1 MGIQVCPVLS
11 NNKAREEFADMQR
24 EYGSIVAYTL
34 WSMNNGHHIKYDYDG
49 TPNEYYNKMIEQIE
63 KETDADKKKDLRREL
78 YSKRL
83 NYINYHSP
91 QKREFIDSRIANHIL
106 PALQL
111 RGNEQVHV
119 LSNDDIDALVSENQA
134 NAIYTFSRNKKS
146 HQVISIF
153 KDGEIYINKD
163 VVKGRQKTYLYEYTH
178 LWIHTLKN
186 TNKNFKVDWQQI
198 KKYFKSEVQS
208 LTDKDKSDYTVE
220 NDIIAKLYNKAI
232 KTFGYEG
239 TLSDDQ
245 WDNVAGEMIAL
256 YTTDKMFKTLR
267 TYKYSTFKKYINDI
281 KTVCERFWNYVKE
294 LFVQSKYE
302 QSEYH
307 IESLDQIAHMV
318 LDDLVMDIQTIHP
331 TLTTKDKLS
340 DEEMERI
347 ESDVQDIRTE
357 TINNLQQNNFF
368 ESAESQQNEETFKKN
383 NSKLYAKLKLR
394 DQFDENSSLSNA
406 EKIDMVH
413 IFEDSVFNLLS
424 TITSNSDVAFMLFDN
439 GVEHV
444 LSDTTRERIRQEVS
458 KNNFNP
464 FKKIVDA
471 MGIDNFKTLVVNQ
484 VNKTISSAVK
494 DEQRRLEII
503 EDVKRFEDIWFS
515 ELNSYAKSTL
525 DFKFKHEFQIKDS
538 KPEDQNST
546 IQSDDDS
553 IEDDI
558 EKIVQSHL
566 QVSQTNVNLYKAT
579 DKTVLFWLSGITS
592 NVTDQF
598 GRKMTYRP
606 KQVFDML
613 VSLFYDVDNIDEF
626 INRLSNSRLEYSKIL
641 LSRIEKNTILK
652 QKLVSSIQKAYNQY
666 IELKTSETG
675 VELNDLNKPEET
687 AQSITSTAFM
697 GQIADSKQ
705 TDESGT
711 LFYRESD
718 TDALQLNVVK
728 LQSIQTKFENAY
740 NQFFN
745 ALDQAGIEKRRNQY
759 YTNDT
764 QQIQA
769 FDQAAKIFAVQL
781 KLALDDMGLTA
792 LSAST
797 IETYLCKKYENGQV
811 AYARHTTW
819 LNQLGKLNQIATL
832 MQKDIN
838 DTNKTNKDKVG
849 SILKKYR
856 HAFHILYKLEPH
868 VNKMSIH
875 NAGKSYSVFS
885 PINFVQRFVNA
896 VKHKTGTAFAN
907 LKSKF
912 DNSYFHQSAMSDN
925 KSEVLSWLDA
935 VLNKDTD
942 VQLSTITTFDDQQY
956 KEFNSLYYLLYSLVN
971 FENGRYILP
980 ILSDKSTHYSI
991 RLMRVNTENQENE
1004 FILNSDK
1011 AQQIHPKLIDKFE
1024 TVFYQE
1030 LTRMRHVYELRNDG
1044 GKVSIKNMHTDIK
1057 DNEIPIV
1064 KDAFR
1069 FTFLPQFNQYLR
1081 MLNDNNLRG
1090 TDKLIVDS
1098 IREYITTGVITN
1110 PLDFNKVIDA
1120 QIEQS
1125 LLDRARTY
1133 RTQLTGILNFLN
1145 QCGLAENTQVQQLQK
1160 YVGNELNFNNWY
1172 VNCTY
1177 ANTQMQQ
1184 MWTGDEIYYKSAT
1197 ETQKRNAEYVSPGT
1211 KQNIPVDSKYRSIH
1225 NAKKSFVVLKDNEV
1239 SAQNLACVLD
1249 NGSKSQ
1255 NGNLFDTL
1263 KRVFDKAKNE
1273 KLKHISDLNKK
1284 DELSKKLDANYQAKL
1299 NKYNKIDS
1307 TDGQGLISLDYVGRL
1322 LESLGRDTEFKK
1334 VYNIITS
1341 LLNKYN
1347 RSMSYEER
1355 KKLADEARKRL
1366 NPKTIKQVME
1376 TVKQFTYTTSLRN
1389 KNELTP
1395 LQVKNAEYPML
1406 DIISMLESK
1415 DDTLIRLMDWMY
1427 KNKIDAIYFESN
1439 VKVGKGNNIAYKK
1452 LSEYTTTDELI
1463 NEMQANYNSDATNQ
1477 FANSKYVTQVGID
1490 EVVLQQE
1497 TPSHYLD
1504 HHIRLGNQII
1514 KLITNCLVENEN
1526 DIVSELGITKKQL
1539 RNKFYDLL
1547 GKKVSFEV
1555 NKAIKERFG
1564 IDNVEDFEKIFADLD
1579 NPKNI
1584 QYKERLSEWLA
1595 NQVNSD
1601 DDTNLDLLKAVTIN
1615 PATADFNLT
1624 PNNPL
1629 CMAFIEKM
1637 ITSVIK
1643 QTICELRMPGAQ
1655 LVQVT
1660 DNVRIAKSI
1669 NTDDSLKIVFNTDA
1683 NGNPKSIK
1691 YVECEL
1697 PLYSQKLIDKY
1708 IDNNGQIDMD
1718 AIEKENPKLLEL
1730 VCYRIPTEG
1739 YCSMLPLKVKRF
1751 SSNITGGIIKLPTEA
1766 PVIMGIDFDIDKLF
1780 TIMPELDSN
1789 GIVIKDNDTDL
1800 AGVNNSILHTM
1811 RNILTTE
1818 TALNYQLT
1826 PSGYIN
1832 VTKASQQNAVYVA
1845 KLNELQEERTH
1856 AFAMD
1861 VAFDDAENAT
1871 SSEITDQ
1878 EKLNLYNEVHN
1889 YDDTRLGAEFD
1900 KLDLDTDINDV
1911 ATQAGIHNRNFSG
1924 KKLLGI
1930 IAATITQHSLSRT
1943 WNILVE
1949 NLTPFTLN
1957 NVTINKTHPLD
1968 VVYSSDDITTVIEN
1982 FSEFLAAA
1990 PDTAKDPT
1998 FYNLNVGIGTINML
2012 IPMMRMGFDI
2022 ETIVLFLQQPIV
2034 IKMNQI
2040 INYSPE
2046 LSRNAIIDA
2055 MNKFFSQFKDLTTPE
2070 NPNISKNNLITSIGS
2085 DEFTQENI
2093 NFVNQQYQI
2102 YQIAKQFLNIS
2113 EKAFDVGS
2121 IVNLN
2126 NASSLSLNGDVFR
2139 MITSQ
2144 DNIKTIINTKNSK
2157 SNALKL
2163 SDNLAYV
2170 LDKSSES
2177 ASETNQNYNAFL
2189 SSVFNNRERMLQ
2201 SLLKGMLPL
2210 LYYFSTNYNTSA
2222 NDRNIRFD
2230 YNNWLTYVLFN
2241 LKTQDGDYIL
2251 SHDQNLRNYY
2261 EKVFPYKIAQL
2272 KQQLLNTNLYKN
2284 NLFLQKLSC
2293 KGEYSLEIGLDS
2305 YGLRSADIKYLT
2317 DGWEQLLMNDNPQ
2330 IKKAFQELY
2339 IYELY
2344 HNGFNFVSNTLTKIA
2359 PTRLMKQLG
2368 TINSFF
2374 KYVSDLAQTNHP
2386 DLKQVTKEFFALKK
2400 QLSSTEPKKSHQWYN
2415 ENITDK
2421 NVFNS
2426 DAEESDIDT
2435 LAESLTPITINPLAF
2450 FVSSL
2455 NLTESQMSQ
2464 IDKEVSNNIIKLC

>member
-1 MGIQVCPVLS
+1 MGIQICPVLS
-11 NNKAREEFADMQR
+11 NNKAREEFADMQC

-83 NYINYHSP
+83 NYINYHST

-119 LSNDDIDALVSENQA
+119 LSNDDMDALVSENQA
-134 NAIYTFSRNKKS
+134 NAIYTFSHNKKS
-146 HQVISIF
+146 RQVISIF

-178 LWIHTLKN
+178 LWVHTLKN
-186 TNKNFKVDWQQI
+186 TNKNFKVDWQQT

-220 NDIIAKLYNKAI
+220 NDIIAKLYNKAV
-232 KTFGYEG
+232 KTFGYED

-281 KTVCERFWNYVKE
+281 KTVCKRFWNYVKE

-307 IESLDQIAHMV
+307 IESLDQIANMV
-318 LDDLVMDIQTIHP
+318 LDDLVMDIQTVHP

-368 ESAESQQNEETFKKN
+368 EAAESQQNEETFKKN

-394 DQFDENSSLSNA
+394 DEFDENSSLSNA

-424 TITSNSDVAFMLFDN
+424 TVTSNPDMAFMLFDN
-439 GVEHV
+439 GVEHI

-458 KNNFNP
+458 INNFNP

-515 ELNSYAKSTL
+515 ELNSYAKNTL

-538 KPEDQNST
+538 KPEDQDST
-546 IQSDDDS
+546 VQSDDDS
-553 IEDDI
+553 IEDDV

-606 KQVFDML
+606 KQIFDML

-652 QKLVSSIQKAYNQY
+652 QKLVTSIQKAYNQY
-666 IELKTSETG
+666 CELKANENNI
-675 VELNDLNKPEET
+675 ELNDLNKPEET

-711 LFYRESD
+711 LFYKESD
-718 TDALQLNVVK
+718 TDALQLNTVK
-728 LQSIQTKFENAY
+728 LQSIQTKFANAY

-745 ALDQAGIEKRRNQY
+745 VLDQAGIEKRRNQY

-769 FDQAAKIFAVQL
+769 FDRAAKILAVQL
-781 KLALDDMGLTA
+781 KLALNDMGLTA

-797 IETYLCKKYENGQV
+797 IETYLCQKYETGQV

-832 MQKDIN
+832 MQQDIDN
-838 DTNKTNKDKVG
+838 NKTNKDKISSV
-849 SILKKYR
+849 LQRYR
-856 HAFHILYKLEPH
+856 RAFNILYKLEPH

-875 NAGKSYSVFS
+875 NGGKSYSVFS

-912 DNSYFHQSAMSDN
+912 DNSYFHQLAMSDN
-925 KSEVLSWLDA
+925 NSEVLSWLDA

-980 ILSDKSTHYSI
+980 ILSDKSTHYAI

-1030 LTRMRHVYELRNDG
+1030 LTRMRHVYEMRNDG
-1044 GKVSIKNMHTDIK
+1044 GKASIKNMHVNIK
-1057 DNEIPIV
+1057 NNEIPII
-1064 KDAFR
+1064 KGAFR
-1069 FTFLPQFNQYLR
+1069 FTFLPQFNRYLR

-1090 TDKLIVDS
+1090 MDKLIVDS
-1098 IREYITTGVITN
+1098 IREYITTGVVTN

-1125 LLDRARTY
+1125 LLNRARTY
-1133 RTQLTGILNFLN
+1133 RTQLTDILNFLS
-1145 QCGLAENTQVQQLQK
+1145 QCGLTENTQVQQLQK

-1172 VNCTY
+1172 ANCTY

-1197 ETQKRNAEYVSPGT
+1197 ETQKRNAEFVSPGT
-1211 KQNIPVDSKYRSIH
+1211 KQNIPINSKYRSIE
-1225 NAKKSFVVLKDNEV
+1225 NNKKNFVVLKDNEV

-1273 KLKHISDLNKK
+1273 KLKHISDSNKK
-1284 DELSKKLDANYQAKL
+1284 DELSKKLDAGYQAKL

-1322 LESLGRDTEFKK
+1322 LESLGRDIEFKK
-1334 VYNIITS
+1334 VYDIITS
-1341 LLNKYN
+1341 ILNKYN

-1355 KKLADEARKRL
+1355 KKLADEARKKL
-1366 NPKTIKQVME
+1366 NPKEIKQVME
-1376 TVKQFTYTTSLRN
+1376 TVKQFTYTASLRN

-1427 KNKIDAIYFESN
+1427 QNKIDAIYFESN
-1439 VKVGKGNNIAYKK
+1439 VKVGKGNNIADKK
-1452 LSEYTTTDELI
+1452 LSEYATTDVLI
-1463 NEMQANYNSDATNQ
+1463 NEMQANYNNDAINNFQ
-1477 FANSKYVTQVGID
+1477 NSKYVTQVGID

-1555 NKAIKERFG
+1555 NKSIKERFG
-1564 IDNVEDFEKIFADLD
+1564 INSVEDFEKIFADLD

-1595 NQVNSD
+1595 DQVNSD
-1601 DDTNLDLLKAVTIN
+1601 DDANLDLLKAVTIN

-1660 DNVRIAKSI
+1660 DNVRVAKSI

-1708 IDNNGQIDMD
+1708 IDDNGQIDMN

-1751 SSNITGGIIKLPTEA
+1751 SSNITGGIIKLPAEA

-1789 GIVIKDNDTDL
+1789 GIVVEDSDTDL

-1832 VTKASQQNAVYVA
+1832 VTKASQQNAVYLS
-1845 KLNELQEERTH
+1845 KLTELQNKRNEENDNNPTQI
-1856 AFAMD
+1856 
-1861 VAFDDAENAT
+1861 
-1871 SSEITDQ
+1871 SDQ

-1889 YDDTRLGAEFD
+1889 YDDTRLEAEFD

-2022 ETIVLFLQQPIV
+2022 ETIVLFLQQPIIV
-2034 IKMNQI
+2034 KMNQI
-2040 INYSPE
+2040 NNYSPE
-2046 LSRNAIIDA
+2046 LSNNAKIAA
-2055 MNKFFSQFKDLTTPE
+2055 MNKFFSQFEDLTIPK

-2113 EKAFDVGS
+2113 EKAFDVGD

-2126 NASSLSLNGDVFR
+2126 NASSLSLNGDVFNMIASQNEIAN
-2139 MITSQ
+2139 MITLMQSQ
-2144 DNIKTIINTKNSK
+2144 QYDRIS
-2157 SNALKL
+2157 SLKL
-2163 SDNLAYV
+2163 SKNLIDVLTRDNTT
-2170 LDKSSES
+2170 D
-2177 ASETNQNYNAFL
+2177 TNYNAFL
-2189 SSVFNNRERMLQ
+2189 ASVYDNREIMLQ
-2201 SLLKGMLPL
+2201 NLLKGLLPL
-2210 LYYFSTNYNTSA
+2210 LHYFTTNYHK
-2222 NDRNIRFD
+2222 NDSFYSNNNSKRLE

-2251 SHDQNLRNYY
+2251 SHDQNIKNYY
-2261 EKVFPYKIAQL
+2261 EKIFPYKIAQL
-2272 KQQLLNTNLYKN
+2272 KQQLLNTDLYKN

-2293 KGEYSLEIGLDS
+2293 KGEYSLEVSLDS

-2317 DGWEQLLMNDNPQ
+2317 EGWEQLLMSDDPQ
-2330 IKKAFQELY
+2330 IKNAFQELY

-2359 PTRLMKQLG
+2359 PVRLMKQLG

-2386 DLKQVTKEFFALKK
+2386 DLAQITNEFFTLRDQLKLK
-2400 QLSSTEPKKSHQWYN
+2400 ESKDYHQWYN
-2415 ENITDK
+2415 ENIK
-2421 NVFNS
+2421 REFQWRQALNNLG
-2426 DAEESDIDT
+2426 DT
-2435 LAESLTPITINPLAF
+2435 LSGETLIPIQINPLSF